1 MDALVAKSAAIP
13 NIGHTGLLCDVG
25 KLWQEEDRP
34 PASYLGEDGEDL
46 QEKPTQ
52 SITGDPVSLYFYTV
66 LRGENV
72 TRLFHAFYKEHKDR
86 IDADPTLGGLCF
98 RARVT
103 GYLAL
108 HTAASIAART
118 HVARINV
125 AVEYRTARGTA

>member
-1 MDALVAKSAAIP
+1 
-13 NIGHTGLLCDVG
+13 
-25 KLWQEEDRP
+25 
-34 PASYLGEDGEDL
+34 
-46 QEKPTQ
+46 
-52 SITGDPVSLYFYTV
+52 
-66 LRGENV
+66 V